1 MSVTLESIGDSP
13 LNIPSGTLLTILW
26 DSDGSHYHGSN
37 ISAGLSVFSN
47 GTLIHSQKTLSA
59 VNVTLPFNLTSATS
73 YRASQPRYNNILANP
88 NSPWGLPHVTA
99 DYILS
104 LNGDFS
110 AFEAWKMND
119 GLLWYDFTPDNR
131 WTNNQS
137 HIPYDSVDIT
147 LNRARNFSSVSI
159 AIYDDSAHGGVIKCP
174 EAISISTNGGTVLA
188 ERNPW
193 TGCVPNAL
201 NTIVF
206 DAAGASN
213 DSAGT
218 IAGMSYGNQTGS
230 GTGTL
235 VETDNLH
242 IVFTNQRMFAV
253 AVPEIQI
260 WVPPN
265 EGPRYEAED
274 GLLGTFVGGFEG
286 KALGLNCTIQ
296 GGGVVLGEGGW
307 ADIAGVKSL
316 VGTGTGTLDIIG
328 GGTGTLAVRMNWL
341 DSNVTVAFDGN
352 ATKSIDVD
360 FLQGDNYVTLIQVDG
375 SPWVD
380 AIVVGGAGPTN
391 STV

>member
-1 MSVTLESIGDSP
+1 M
-13 LNIPSGTLLTILW
+13 
-26 DSDGSHYHGSN
+26 Y
-37 ISAGLSVFSN
+37 SN
-47 GTLIHSQKTLSA
+47 GTLIHSQRTLSA
-59 VNVTLPFNLTSATS
+59 VNVTLPFNLTSATA
-73 YRASQPRYNNILANP
+73 YRASQPRYNNIMANP

-104 LNGDFS
+104 LNGDIS

-147 LNRARNFSSVSI
+147 LPRARNFSSISL
-159 AIYDDSAHGGVIKCP
+159 AIYDDSAKGGVVKCP
-174 EAISISTNGGTVLA
+174 AAISITTNGGTVLA

-218 IAGMSYGNQTGS
+218 IAPGSSYANQTGS
-230 GTGTL
+230 GAGTM

-242 IVFTNQRMFAV
+242 IVLSNQRMFAV
-253 AVPEIQI
+253 AISEIQI

-286 KALGLNCTIQ
+286 RALGLNCTIED
-296 GGGVVLGEGGW
+296 GGVTLHTGGW
-307 ADIAGVKSL
+307 ADIAGVKST
-316 VGTGTGTLDIIG
+316 VGKGQGTLNILG
-328 GGTGTLAVRMNWL
+328 GGSGTVAVRMNWL
-341 DSNVTVAFDGN
+341 PENVTVTFDGT
-352 ATKSIDVD
+352 AEKSIDVP
-360 FLQGDNYVTLIQVDG
+360 FLAGDNYVTLFWVDG
-375 SPWVD
+375 SPWID
-380 AIVVGGAGPTN
+380 AIVVGGASTGN
-391 STV
+391 STVKLL